1 MKKIDQLILR
11 SFIPPFFAT
20 FFITLFV
27 LLMQFIWKYIDDIA
41 GKDLGFIVI
50 AKLLFYTSASLVPVA
65 LPLACLLASIMTMGA
80 LGEHFELVAFK
91 SSGIGLGR
99 FMRGMIF
106 SGIVISMIAFL
117 FSNYLI
123 PVANLKAGSLLYDV
137 QSSRPALN
145 IKEGV
150 FYNGIDGY
158 SIRIGHKDPSG
169 TGIHDIMIY
178 DHTSGRGC
186 DNVITAR
193 DGEMFMTEDKRFLSI
208 KLLQGHHYEELPPQ
222 SADRQGEFVRTD
234 FDSYQRYFDLSAFT
248 LERTNESMFKSHY
261 QMMNLSQLTKDIDT
275 LKISK
280 AQTGERLFDY
290 IYRSFQ
296 PQFLPDTSLAVVPA
310 PEKNLP
316 SYYAGTLQGLDRK
329 NAFIKATPIARDMEA
344 YASNAVRDN
353 EFMDINIAKENS
365 EWHKKF
371 TLSIACLL
379 LLLIGAP
386 LGAIIRKGGL
396 GMPLVVAV
404 IFFVIFHILNLGG
417 WKMAEGMILP
427 AWIGVWLPIIVMTP
441 IAILL
446 IRMARNDAAV
456 FRIEAYHQ
464 LFRRIAQLFNKK
476 KESE

>member
-50 AKLLFYTSASLVPVA
+50 SKLLFYTSASLVPIA

-99 FMRGMIF
+99 FMRGMVF
-106 SGIVISMIAFL
+106 SGVVISIIAFM

-186 DNVITAR
+186 DNVITASH
-193 DGEMFMTEDKRFLSI
+193 GEMFMTEDKRFLSI
-208 KLLQGHHYEELPPQ
+208 KLVQGHHYEELPPQ
-222 SADRQGEFVRTD
+222 STDRQGEFVRTD
-234 FDSYQRYFDLSAFT
+234 FDSYQRYFDLSSFS

-261 QMMNLSQLTKDIDT
+261 QMMNLSQLKKDIDT
-275 LKISK
+275 LQLSK
-280 AQTGERLFDY
+280 VQTGERLFDY

-296 PQFLPDTSLAVVPA
+296 PQFFPDTTIKELKYSGSLPA
-310 PEKNLP
+310 
-316 SYYAGTLQGLDRK
+316 YYAASFKPLDRK

-344 YASNAVRDN
+344 YASNAMRDN
-353 EFMDINIAKENS
+353 QFLDINIAKENS

-404 IFFVIFHILNLGG
+404 IFFVVFHVLNLGG
-417 WKMAEGMILP
+417 WKMAEGLILP
-427 AWIGVWLPIIVMTP
+427 VWIGVWLPILVMTP

-456 FRIEAYHQ
+456 FRIEAYQQ
-464 LFRRIAQLFNKK
+464 LYRKIIRIFS
-476 KESE
+476 KEEQV